1 MRALRVFRLLRV
13 FKLAKVWKSFN
24 YLLVTIYN
32 TLRKIGYFSVILF
45 LFLMSYAIVG
55 KEFFA
60 Y

>member
-1 MRALRVFRLLRV
+1 MFRLLRV